1 MNNAWIKSRTGRG
14 AEMRTPGGQTL
25 RVLSSTASQTLST
38 VSAWHLV
45 HAQQILVGRMNGQ
58 PCFIRRAF
66 TEQVLTGGQTL
77 HQALGSRH
85 NKQMDVVS
93 ALRMVGGVLRHRS
106 ASCTHST
113 QTERR
118 ALSFLAGKAERNP
131 ALPGCP

>member
-1 MNNAWIKSRTGRG
+1 
-14 AEMRTPGGQTL
+14 MRTPGGQTL
-25 RVLSSTASQTLST
+25 CILSSTASLSLST
-38 VSAWHLV
+38 VPAWHLV
-45 HAQQILVGRMNGQ
+45 RAQQILVRRMNGQ

-66 TEQVLTGGQTL
+66 TEEVLTRGQTL